1 MNILNLQKKNCILS
15 QIKQN
20 FRKIDKSLDI
30 FLTTPDEVDKYAKMM
45 QSNTSDNCLH
55 RYDVMILNLF
65 ETKSQLI
72 NTKPMIKKKVK
83 RIVE

>member
-20 FRKIDKSLDI
+20 FRKINKSLDI

>member
-65 ETKSQLI
+65 ETKSQLT

>member
-65 ETKSQLI
+65 ETKSL
-72 NTKPMIKKKVK
+72 IKKKVK